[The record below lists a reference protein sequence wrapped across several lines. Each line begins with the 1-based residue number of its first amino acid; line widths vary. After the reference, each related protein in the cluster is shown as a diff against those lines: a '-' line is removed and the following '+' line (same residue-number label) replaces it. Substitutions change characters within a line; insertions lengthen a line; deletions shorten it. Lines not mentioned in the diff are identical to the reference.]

1 MKKKEIEKIMEV
13 LRKKV
18 CAYIDA
24 ISNAIIKTTDELNK
38 LQSKTLSE
46 GEYHR
51 NFIARRMKIQ
61 EQSEELE
68 PLFIKALEQPE
79 IVAKFGEELQGWIE
93 IVWWEK
99 PQKIIEALERPEIKE
114 GAPVL
119 FKDKSGQGKIGM
131 VTHIE
136 TLREKIALSPT
147 HARILVNVEGKEV
160 WIAMEKLI
168 PISPLKLRIWGCTLN
183 EFSKAFEE
191 RKKAQSQ

>member
-1 MKKKEIEKIMEV
+1 MEKKEMEKMMEV

-24 ISNAIIKTTDELNK
+24 ISNAIIKTTDELNE
-38 LQSKTLSE
+38 LQSKTLTE

-51 NFIARRMKIQ
+51 NFMARRMKIQ
-61 EQSEELE
+61 EQSKELE
-68 PLFIKALEQPE
+68 SLFIKALEQPE
-79 IVAKFGEELQGWIE
+79 IVATYNEELQAWIE
-93 IVWWEK
+93 IIWWEK
-99 PQKIIEALERPEIKE
+99 PQRIVEALERPEIKE

-119 FKDKSGQGKIGM
+119 FKDESGQGKVGI

-147 HARILVNVEGKEV
+147 NVRILVNVEGKEV
-160 WIAMEKLI
+160 WVAMEKLI
-168 PISPLKLRIWGCTLN
+168 PISPLKLRIWGRTLN

-191 RKKAQSQ
+191 RKKAQFQ